1 MKPVPVFLVVSCAF
15 AATLFADIQWSS
27 DYAMHTDFNKRFL
40 ESKGN
45 GISRMYADTMQ
56 VHDSM
61 RLRITS
67 ADIYKLEAVELVGV
81 AMHDKPVA
89 FSRAVHGNLSK
100 LLESRPLTA
109 FEERALGELKAG
121 ETVSVQVEKSGRF
134 VVGALRAKQDC
145 VQCHAG
151 YKTGD
156 LLGALSYRLTRG
168 QE

>member
-81 AMHDKPVA
+81 RV
-89 FSRAVHGNLSK
+89 RV
-100 LLESRPLTA
+100 LEPEPLDDRRTPATPRDSRPPTA
-109 FEERALGELKAG
+109 CAPRPLREPKAC